1 MIGLSNTLVLETE
14 RMTLICITPVHQ
26 MCITYASP
34 VHSPKP
40 VRSLP

>member
-1 MIGLSNTLVLETE
+1 MIGLSNIPVLETE
-14 RMTLICITPVHQ
+14 RMILIRITPVHQ
-26 MCITYASP
+26 MCITCASP